1 MEGMTSFLKE
11 KKTMD
16 IKVWNAGRRYTEY
29 GQRIA
34 AAQVGDT
41 VYFVDNDRNI
51 EGCYTVKSPEVAL
64 STDELQREVMLYYDG
79 NNYKPI
85 PTWTEEGKRI
95 RDALVAAALREGQ
108 AETPP
113 ALERKTFEVW
123 YVKPGFTRDFLMGHE
138 WLLKHTPELIPAT
151 PDNLKKTHVRL
162 ATIRASDADEVFMWL
177 QGENWSPNGEARK
190 LIQSL
195 KLDHTS
201 MSVSD
206 VVVID
211 GKITMCD
218 TAGWATVGD
227 AEIEEAAS

>member
-1 MEGMTSFLKE
+1 MEVKA
-11 KKTMD
+11 
-16 IKVWNAGRRYTEY
+16 WNTGRQYTGR

-34 AAQVGDT
+34 AAQVGNT
-41 VYFVDNDRNI
+41 VYFVDVDRNI
-51 EGCYTVKSPEVAL
+51 EGCYAVGSPEVAL

-85 PTWTEEGKRI
+85 PTWTEDEKQI
-95 RDALVAAALREGQ
+95 RDALEKAAVRNEQVEMPGAEGQ
-108 AETPP
+108 PEQ
-113 ALERKTFEVW
+113 KTFEVW
-123 YVKPGFTRDFLMGHE
+123 YARPAFTRDLFMGHE
-138 WLLKHTPELIPAT
+138 WLIDHAPELIPAT
-151 PDNLKKTHVRL
+151 SDNLKKTHVRL

-190 LIQSL
+190 LIRSL

-201 MSVSD
+201 MSVGD
-206 VVVID
+206 VVVVD
-211 GKITMCD
+211 GKIAMCD